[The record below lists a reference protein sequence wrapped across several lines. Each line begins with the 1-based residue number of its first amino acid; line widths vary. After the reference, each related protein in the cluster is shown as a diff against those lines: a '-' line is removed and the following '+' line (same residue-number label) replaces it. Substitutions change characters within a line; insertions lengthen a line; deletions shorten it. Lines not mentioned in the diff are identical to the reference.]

1 MAIGSC
7 QELEPFVPPG
17 NRKCTLDQ
25 TRTADGYLLLL
36 TALLHEAVYVYRK
49 RALRNSLMKHDC
61 MYFTDVV
68 LVVAAGTR

>member
-7 QELEPFVPPG
+7 QEVEPFAPPG
-17 NRKCTLDQ
+17 NLKSTLDQ
-25 TRTADGYLLLL
+25 ARTADGYLLLL
-36 TALLHEAVYVYRK
+36 TALLHEAVYVYHRQ
-49 RALRNSLMKHDC
+49 ALRNSLMKHDC